1 MIARYMILGAAAL
14 FALSLASFSPA
25 SAAQGS
31 NTAVTAQQ
39 AETIQMAAG
48 HGGGDMKKE
57 EKKKK
62 KKKSQ

>member
-1 MIARYMILGAAAL
+1 MIARYMILGSAAL

-31 NTAVTAQQ
+31 DTAVETQQ
-39 AETIQMAAG
+39 GETIQMAAA
-48 HGGGDMKKE
+48 HGGGDMKKD

-62 KKKSQ
+62 KKKKE